1 MSMEQHLIS
10 LSDIDE
16 ERFGIRTAKASDIRA
31 QDIPDVIR
39 FCTEHT
45 VELLIARC
53 PTSDLQVVQKIEQLG
68 FLLMDTLI
76 YFSYDLM
83 TKPIKSDTSFNMI
96 RMVRPGEEDAVRSV
110 ALGIFQGYQGHYHA
124 DIRLDRNKCDAVYS
138 DWAYRSCVSPD
149 VADAV
154 LVAETDGKV
163 IGFGTIRI
171 NSPVE
176 GEGMLFGVTP
186 LFQGKCIYRSIMMGC
201 LNWCAERGLV
211 RMIIS
216 TQITNLASQ
225 KVWIRLGFEPIRSYY
240 TFHKWFS

>member
-1 MSMEQHLIS
+1 MERHLIS

-16 ERFGIRTAKASDIRA
+16 KRFGLRTAKASDIRA

-39 FCTEHT
+39 YCTEQM

-53 PTSDLQVVQKIEQLG
+53 PTSDLQVVQKMEQLG

-76 YFSYDLM
+76 YFSYDL
-83 TKPIKSDTSFNMI
+83 TTRPIKSDTSFNMI
-96 RMVRPGEEDAVRSV
+96 RMVRPGEEEAVRSV
-110 ALGIFQGYQGHYHA
+110 AVDIFQGYLGHYHA
-124 DIRLDRNKCDAVYS
+124 DSRLDRNKCNAVYS

-163 IGFGTIRI
+163 IGFGAIRI

-186 LFQGKCIYRSIMMGC
+186 LFQGKGIYRSIMIGC
-201 LNWCAERGLV
+201 LNWCAERGLE

-225 KVWIRLGFEPIRSYY
+225 KVWIRLGFEPIRSYH